1 MPDWIQR
8 WKGRAIAGLVC
19 LFYAILCAAIGFWGL
34 GGKSASAQ
42 FLESEFLEFPSLA
55 SLDLLQEWQNDLD
68 REQVEVV
75 EKQNRL
81 SSVEQD
87 AKRYLRSL
95 QHTVKVMDLQLQ
107 YYQKEHESASK
118 KLAEIETKLNQER
131 QTYTPKLTATIA
143 RLRFLQRQSLTS
155 QGWRFLLK
163 SDDLNEFFDRRTRLK
178 LVYQADRKHLESL
191 QIAANKI
198 KQQKQTIEEQKQQ
211 MSRLQEQIR
220 TQKADLEAQ
229 VEIQQE
235 LMAQLN
241 GDRSNLNNLRTKLAE
256 DSQGIGLMI
265 QKRIGNRDR
274 TLLGGTNTFVSPHKG
289 KVSSKFGL
297 RRHPIWGGK
306 RLHSGI
312 DFAGDSG
319 SPIFAADSGTVILAQ
334 WYGGYG
340 KTVVIDHG
348 GGMTTLYGHLSAFNV
363 TEGQPVKQG
372 SAIAEVGSTGFSNG
386 PHLHFEIRKEGQ
398 PIDPLQYLQLNEE
411 QLSIINDE

>member
-8 WKGRAIAGLVC
+8 WKRRAILGLVC
-19 LFYAILCAAIGFWGL
+19 LFCATIGFWGL
-34 GGKSASAQ
+34 GGQSTSAQ
-42 FLESEFLEFPSLA
+42 LLGYPFLA

-68 REQVEVV
+68 REQVEAV
-75 EKQNRL
+75 EKQNHL
-81 SSVEQD
+81 SSIEQD
-87 AKRYLRSL
+87 AKRYLGSL
-95 QHTVKVMDLQLQ
+95 QHTVQVMDLQLK
-107 YYQKEHESASK
+107 YYEKEYENANK
-118 KLAEIETKLNQER
+118 KLVEIETKLNRER
-131 QTYTPKLTATIA
+131 QTYKPKLTATIA

-178 LVYQADRKHLESL
+178 LVYQADRKHLQFL

-198 KQQKQTIEEQKQQ
+198 KQQKQTIEEQKKQI
-211 MSRLQEQIR
+211 SHLQTQIR
-220 TQKADLEAQ
+220 TQKTDLEAQ

-235 LMAQLN
+235 LVAQLN
-241 GDRSNLNNLRTKLAE
+241 GDRSNLNNFRAKLAE

-265 QKRIGNRDR
+265 QKRMENRDR
-274 TLLGGTNTFVSPHKG
+274 AIFGGTNTFIAPHTG

-297 RRHPIWGGK
+297 RQHPIWGGK

-312 DFAGDSG
+312 DFAGDYG
-319 SPIFAADSGTVILAQ
+319 SPVSAADSGTVILTQ

-348 GGMTTLYGHLSAFNV
+348 GGMTTLYGHLSKFSV
-363 TEGQPVKQG
+363 IEGQPVKQG
-372 SAIAEVGSTGFSNG
+372 NAIAEVGSTGFSNG

-398 PIDPLQYLQLNEE
+398 PIDPLQYLRLNNE
-411 QLSIINDE
+411 QLSIINY